1 MAERSLVTVIKFKGL
16 DKYFTAKVTHKAHME
31 SYQKQLLYAKS
42 SPLRRW
48 RIFMFNENSGC
59 FQATNQIF
67 SHF

>member
-16 DKYFTAKVTHKAHME
+16 DEYFTAKVTHKAHME

-48 RIFMFNENSGC
+48 RMFNENSGC

>member
-48 RIFMFNENSGC
+48 RIFMFNENENESNFLSLLVIG
-59 FQATNQIF
+59 A
-67 SHF
+67 